1 MQIWLREQLN
11 RVSRDSALA
20 KAIRY
25 GLRHWVG
32 LGRFLTDGRLELDTN
47 IVEREIRP
55 VDPEAPAPP
64 VAPSRAPAPHPPPRA
79 RPPSPRLDLAQPRE
93 QIVLDRHAFSTPAHG
108 KDYLAR
114 RSAKIKA
121 GQTLSTTDRVG
132 QTAVTNNAAERRMR
146 PLGRK
151 NYLFAGSLEGG
162 RRAAIIYTLVGTAD
176 LNGWNPQ
183 AYLRVLLERIAD
195 HPINRIGDLAPW
207 NLQHETI

>member
-1 MQIWLREQLN
+1 MAGSSWTPTLWSGKSARWIPKRLLRQ
-11 RVSRDSALA
+11 SRLHALQ
-20 KAIRY
+20 R
-25 GLRHWVG
+25 RT
-32 LGRFLTDGRLELDTN
+32 RRL
-47 IVEREIRP
+47 
-55 VDPEAPAPP
+55 AFAG
-64 VAPSRAPAPHPPPRA
+64 SPRA
-79 RPPSPRLDLAQPRE
+79 CHQRLDLAQPRE